1 MKILIRTDA
10 SSAIGTGHVYRCSS
24 LAEELVRAGHQVTFV
39 CRAQPGHLV
48 DLLRSRGYEVHA
60 LRPTGDVRAAG
71 DRDAAETAAVAPGP
85 YDWCIVDHYGLDAS
99 FESAIRTIAGQV
111 LVIDDLA
118 DRPHDC
124 DVLVDASH
132 GAEAASV
139 YDNLVP
145 TRTRRLVGQDYVLL
159 RAAFR
164 SLAPAPALED
174 VRRLL
179 VSFGGNDPPGMT
191 LRAVGVLKDPTFAN
205 LHIDV
210 TSSIANPRV
219 NTLRQEMLG
228 YDRFHFHVDTPDFHL
243 LLRDCDLCLGAGGTT
258 TWERFYLGKPSL
270 VITLADNQFA
280 FSDRLAQA
288 QLIRLVGYAPELDDE
303 DLARALTATIA
314 DRDWRRRA
322 ALAGMALI
330 DGKGVSRV
338 ASALELH

>member
-1 MKILIRTDA
+1 MKILIRADA

-48 DLLRSRGYEVHA
+48 DLLRSRGHDVHA
-60 LRPTGDVRAAG
+60 LRPTDDGRATG
-71 DRDAAETAAVAPGP
+71 DRDAMETAAVASGP
-85 YDWCIVDHYGLDAS
+85 FDWCIVDHYGLDAS
-99 FESAIRTIAGQV
+99 FERAIRIVARHV

-132 GAEAASV
+132 GAEDASV
-139 YDNLVP
+139 YDGLVP
-145 TRTRRLVGQDYVLL
+145 ARTRRLVGQDYVLL

-164 SLAPAPALED
+164 AMAPAPALDD

-191 LRAVGVLKDPTFAN
+191 LRAVGVLKDPVFAS

-210 TSSIANPRV
+210 TSSIANPRLE
-219 NTLRQEMLG
+219 TLRQAMHG
-228 YDRFHFHVDTPDFHL
+228 HDRFHFHVDTPDFHR

-280 FSDRLAQA
+280 FSDRLARA

-303 DLARALTATIA
+303 DLARALIETIA
-314 DRDWRRRA
+314 DREWRRSA
-322 ALAGMALI
+322 ALSGMALI
-330 DGKGVSRV
+330 DGGGVSRV